1 MRSFF
6 VFGFSETN
14 WNVTHNFIKSVTV
27 FQEILKSTTG
37 IRKRFEKKEENPV
50 KWYRVKLLNLLIEL
64 YSLSRPKEKK
74 NGIKQA
80 RIGIIV
86 RSLLRIIIDI
96 STDTAFSC
104 D

>member
-37 IRKRFEKKEENPV
+37 IRKRFEKKGRKSCEMIPC
-50 KWYRVKLLNLLIEL
+50 KA
-64 YSLSRPKEKK
+64 
-74 NGIKQA
+74 IKPA
-80 RIGIIV
+80 N
-86 RSLLRIIIDI
+86 
-96 STDTAFSC
+96 
-104 D
+104 